1 MSTIISSDYL
11 LVSDTSNSNALRSCT
26 FGNRNKIQEDDLLM
40 VYDVSHS
47 NHTKCT
53 YADWAGDKGE
63 GIPSGGQ
70 NIYSSIY
77 SPTITVDTQ
86 TNSGD
91 STNGYRILNQQVQV
105 TSNSIGYAVGDLYV
119 GHRINAST
127 TYYSDMCIG
136 AIQIVSGI
144 SGTLRRAFYC
154 DYLAYSPSTSTSH
167 TITTSTTDPSTL
179 SYSQIS
185 LAGGWSGGAKY
196 QWSRATSTGSSRTGA
211 ADSISTAYGS
221 FAEKAKGVLA
231 AGAAGGN
238 FWNRTSVLP
247 TSGTVAQSASTYF
260 WYVETSG
267 TTSGNMTWMRLPLSR
282 NNQGEI
288 NNEPGQAMLDD
299 DIAIYNGDYVR
310 IAYLMATSSTNGQSG
325 TNSLYLYFKP
335 HAGN

>member
-1 MSTIISSDYL
+1 MSTINSSDYL

-40 VYDVSHS
+40 VYDASHS

-86 TNSGD
+86 TSSGD
-91 STNGYRILNQQVQV
+91 STNGFRILNQQVQV

-136 AIQIVSGI
+136 AVQIISGI
-144 SGTLRRAFYC
+144 SGTLRREFYC
-154 DYLAYSPSTSTSH
+154 FFNNSAPGTTTSH
-167 TITTSTTDPSTL
+167 VITNATTDPSTL
-179 SYSQIS
+179 TYSQVK
-185 LAGGWSGGAKY
+185 SGSTKY
-196 QWSRATSTGSSRTGA
+196 RWNQSTSTGSSRTGA
-211 ADSISTAYGS
+211 NNGISDAYGEY
-221 FAEKAKGVLA
+221 AERVKGVLT
-231 AGAAGGN
+231 GGIAGGN
-238 FWNRTSVLP
+238 FWNRSSVLP
-247 TSGTVAQSASTYF
+247 ASGTVPQSSGEYY

-267 TTSGNMTWMRLPLSR
+267 TTNGRMVWMQFPLAASL
-282 NNQGEI
+282 QGQNATETG
-288 NNEPGQAMLDD
+288 EAMLDD
-299 DIAIYNGDYVR
+299 DVAIYNGDYIR
-310 IAYLMATSSTNGQSG
+310 IAYLMATSTSGGQSG

-335 HAGN
+335 HDGN